1 MDIILAENFIV
12 LVFSSFWYIIKIEF
26 YRGDSMN
33 VHQTDFS
40 RGSVYRNILEV
51 ALPMTFA
58 QLLNLL
64 YNIVD
69 RIYIGRIP
77 KVGTV
82 ALTGVGICFPVI
94 TLITAFT
101 YLFGNGG
108 SPLCTME
115 RGRGNQEEA
124 ERLMGNTF
132 SMLLLTGIVLMALGY
147 LFYRPLLYAFGASE
161 VTYPYARDYVRI
173 YLLGTLF
180 VMITLGM
187 NPFINSQ
194 GFGNM
199 GMLTILIGAALNIIL
214 DPVFIFVFHMG
225 VKGAAAATV
234 LSQMCSA
241 LWVLRFL
248 TGDKAVLSL
257 KPKSMK
263 LKWSRVKAI
272 MSLGISGFMMAFTN
286 SLVQIFCNSTLQV
299 WGGDIYV
306 GVMTVLNSIREITTT
321 PVNGLTSG
329 ASPVMSFNYGEG
341 AFQRVRRAIGFVTA
355 LCVSYTIAAWG
366 ILKLFPEFFI
376 SIFNNEPALIHT
388 GTPAL
393 HIYFFGFCF
402 MALQF
407 AGQSVFVALG
417 KAKYA
422 TFFSI
427 FRKVIIV
434 VPLTILLPHIKGLGV
449 NGVFWAEPVSNLIG
463 GCACFITMLLTVLPE
478 LSSKKSSK
486 K

>member
-1 MDIILAENFIV
+1 M
-12 LVFSSFWYIIKIEF
+12 K
-26 YRGDSMN
+26 

-40 RGSVYRNILEV
+40 KGSVYKNILEV
-51 ALPMTFA
+51 AVPMTLA

-77 KVGTV
+77 GTGTT

-115 RGRGNQEEA
+115 RGRGNNEEA
-124 ERLMGNTF
+124 EQLMGNTF
-132 SMLLLTGIVLMALGY
+132 SMLIFTGIILMALGY
-147 LFYRPLLYAFGASE
+147 LFYRPVLYAFGASD
-161 VTYPYARDYVRI
+161 VTYPYARDYLLI

-180 VMITLGM
+180 VMVTLGM

-194 GFGNM
+194 GFGNI
-199 GMLTILIGAALNIIL
+199 GMLTILIGAVLNIIL
-214 DPVFIFVFHMG
+214 DPLFIFVFHMG
-225 VKGAAAATV
+225 VKGAATATI

-241 LWVLRFL
+241 VWVLKFL
-248 TGDKAVLSL
+248 TGKKAVLKL
-257 KPKSMK
+257 RANAMH
-263 LKWSRVKAI
+263 LKWSRVKSI

-286 SLVQIFCNSTLQV
+286 SLVQIFCNATLQS
-299 WGGDIYV
+299 WGGDLYV
-306 GVMTVLNSIREITTT
+306 GIMTVLNSIREITTT

-329 ASPVMSFNYGEG
+329 SSPVMSFNYGEG
-341 AFQRVRRAIGFVTA
+341 TYHKVKKAIGFVTV
-355 LCVSYTIAAWG
+355 LCVTYTLAAWG

-376 SIFNNEPALIHT
+376 RIFNHEPELIRM

-407 AGQSVFVALG
+407 TAQCTFVALG
-417 KAKYA
+417 KAKSA

-434 VPLTILLPHIKGLGV
+434 VPLTVLLPNIGGLGV
-449 NGVFWAEPVSNLIG
+449 NGVFWAEPISNLIG
-463 GCACFITMLLTVLPE
+463 GCASFATMLLTVMPE
-478 LSSKKSSK
+478 LNRKK
-486 K
+486 

>member
-1 MDIILAENFIV
+1 MI
-12 LVFSSFWYIIKIEF
+12 
-26 YRGDSMN
+26 

-40 RGSVYRNILEV
+40 KGNVYRNILEV
-51 ALPMTFA
+51 AVPMTLA

-77 KVGTV
+77 HVGTT

-108 SPLCTME
+108 SPLCSME
-115 RGRGNQEEA
+115 RGRGNKKEA
-124 ERLMGNTF
+124 ECLMGNTF
-132 SMLLLTGIVLMALGY
+132 SMLILTGAILMLLGY
-147 LFYRPLLYAFGASE
+147 LFYRPVLYAFGASDI
-161 VTYPYARDYVRI
+161 TYPYARDYIQI

-199 GMLTILIGAALNIIL
+199 GMLTILIGAVLNIIL
-214 DPVFIFVFHMG
+214 DPLFIFVFHMG
-225 VKGAAAATV
+225 VKGAATATV

-241 LWVLRFL
+241 LWVLKFL
-248 TGDKAVLSL
+248 TGKRAVLHL
-257 KPKSMK
+257 KKDAMR
-263 LKWSRVKAI
+263 LKWARVRNI

-286 SLVQIFCNSTLQV
+286 SLVQIFCNATLQT
-299 WGGDIYV
+299 WGGDLYV
-306 GVMTVLNSIREITTT
+306 GIMTVLNSIREITTT

-329 ASPVMSFNYGEG
+329 TSPVMSFNYGEK
-341 AFQRVRRAIGFVTA
+341 AYQRVKKAIGFVTG
-355 LCVSYTIAAWG
+355 LCVTYTLAIWG

-376 SIFNNEPALIHT
+376 RIFNNQPELIAK
-388 GTPAL
+388 GVPAL

-417 KAKYA
+417 KARYA
-422 TFFSI
+422 TFFSV

-434 VPLTILLPHIKGLGV
+434 VPLTVLLPNVGNLGV
-449 NGVFWAEPVSNLIG
+449 DGVFWAEPVSNLIG
-463 GCACFITMLLTVLPE
+463 GCVCFLTMLLTILPE
-478 LSSKKSSK
+478 LNKTAKTK
-486 K
+486 

>member
-1 MDIILAENFIV
+1 MVYNRKKDFT
-12 LVFSSFWYIIKIEF
+12 
-26 YRGDSMN
+26 RGELMN
-33 VHQTDFS
+33 IHQTDFS
-40 RGSVYRNILEV
+40 RGNVYRNILEV
-51 ALPMTFA
+51 AVPMTLA

-77 KVGTV
+77 HVGTT

-108 SPLCTME
+108 SPLCSME
-115 RGRGNQEEA
+115 RGRGNQKEA
-124 ERLMGNTF
+124 ECLMGNTF
-132 SMLLLTGIVLMALGY
+132 SMLILTGTVLMFLGY
-147 LFYRPLLYAFGASE
+147 LFYRPVLYAFGASDI
-161 VTYPYARDYVRI
+161 TYPYARDYIRI

-180 VMITLGM
+180 VMVTLGM
-187 NPFINSQ
+187 NPFINNQ

-199 GMLTILIGAALNIIL
+199 GMLTILIGAILNILL
-214 DPVFIFVFHMG
+214 DPLFIFVFRMG
-225 VKGAAAATV
+225 VKGAATATV

-241 LWVLRFL
+241 LWVLKFL
-248 TGDKAVLSL
+248 TGKKAVLHL
-257 KPKSMK
+257 KKDAMK
-263 LKWSRVKAI
+263 LKWSRVKNI

-286 SLVQIFCNSTLQV
+286 SLVQIFCNATLQT
-299 WGGDIYV
+299 WGGDLYV
-306 GVMTVLNSIREITTT
+306 GIMTVLNSIREITTT

-329 ASPVMSFNYGEG
+329 ASPVMSFNYGEQ
-341 AFQRVRRAIGFVTA
+341 AYHRVKKAIGFVTL
-355 LCVSYTIAAWG
+355 LCISYTLVIWG

-376 SIFNNEPALIHT
+376 RIFNNQSELIT
-388 GTPAL
+388 EGVPAL

-417 KAKYA
+417 KARYA

-434 VPLTILLPHIKGLGV
+434 VPLTVLLPHIGNLGV

-463 GCACFITMLLTVLPE
+463 GCACFLTMMLTVLPE
-478 LSSKKSSK
+478 LNKTTKTK
-486 K
+486 